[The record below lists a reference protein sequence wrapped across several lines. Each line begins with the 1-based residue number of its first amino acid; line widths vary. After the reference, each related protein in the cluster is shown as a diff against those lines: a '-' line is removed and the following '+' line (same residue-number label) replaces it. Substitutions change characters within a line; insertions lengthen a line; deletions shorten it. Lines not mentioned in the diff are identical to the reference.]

1 MELENKDKEILNKI
15 IQILI
20 LIDKKYKSSIHSIVQ
35 TPDGFYRLDFKFCTG
50 LNDFLDK
57 ED

>member
-1 MELENKDKEILNKI
+1 MEPENKDKEVLN
-15 IQILI
+15 QIVQFLI
-20 LIDKKYKSSIHSIVQ
+20 LMENKYKSSIHSIVQ

-50 LNDFLDK
+50 LNDFLEK